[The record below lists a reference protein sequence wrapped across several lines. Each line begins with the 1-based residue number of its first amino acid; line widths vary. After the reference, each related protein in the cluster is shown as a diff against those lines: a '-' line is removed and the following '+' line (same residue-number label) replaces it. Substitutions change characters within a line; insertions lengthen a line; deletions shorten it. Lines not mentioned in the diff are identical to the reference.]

1 LVQNNPK
8 LKETK
13 WNKMRWSP
21 VIVSNHVSWFDIMI
35 HTNLNS
41 GSFLSKT
48 DIINYPLW
56 GVSAMALQSIFVER
70 ENKNERSSSI

>member
-1 LVQNNPK
+1 
-8 LKETK
+8 
-13 WNKMRWSP
+13 
-21 VIVSNHVSWFDIMI
+21 MI